1 MKKYLKLLILPLCLL
16 SSCNNTKKPTTINE
30 EIENTTNLKVGTR
43 LYDVLDKE
51 KYNHEP
57 SEYNNF
63 QLLDNYAYIL
73 EDNMNI
79 LLFLDY
85 DFYADNPIITE
96 VHCYNK
102 KTFPKENFLY
112 FCGKDVDF
120 AELIKYVG
128 FPYRMIVSN
137 SAKNYYYFK
146 DENEKEYYGV
156 LHYNYFSILTFFENI
171 K

>member
-1 MKKYLKLLILPLCLL
+1 
-16 SSCNNTKKPTTINE
+16 
-30 EIENTTNLKVGTR
+30 
-43 LYDVLDKE
+43 
-51 KYNHEP
+51 
-57 SEYNNF
+57 
-63 QLLDNYAYIL
+63 
-73 EDNMNI
+73 MNI

-85 DFYADNPIITE
+85 DFNADNPIITE
-96 VHCYNK
+96 ARCYNK

-137 SAKNYYYFK
+137 SAKHYYYFK